1 MCQSYLPRVL
11 VRCNAMTRI
20 GCKHDTTPNSTV
32 ECAGAVND
40 YQKDLQFKK
49 LNAQKDIIE
58 VKVLRNGEDQLIGN
72 EEIVVGDVLLLD
84 TGDKVRI
91 DVRRG
96 TRTSGNISW
105 Q

>member
-1 MCQSYLPRVL
+1 MPC
-11 VRCNAMTRI
+11 M
-20 GCKHDTTPNSTV
+20 DTTLTV
-32 ECAGAVND
+32 HIVACTGAVND

-72 EEIVVGDVLLLD
+72 EDIVVGDVLLLD

-91 DVRRG
+91 DPS
-96 TRTSGNISW
+96 THKH
-105 Q
+105 